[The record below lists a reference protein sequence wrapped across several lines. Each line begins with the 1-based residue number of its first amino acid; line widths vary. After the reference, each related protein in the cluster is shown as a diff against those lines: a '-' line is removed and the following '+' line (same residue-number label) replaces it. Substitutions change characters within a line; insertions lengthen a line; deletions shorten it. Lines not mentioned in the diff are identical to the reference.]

1 MDTLQFR
8 DFIHKKAQRGEA
20 LSEDEIGT
28 LATETADLAGNEPVR
43 GHSVAKESINVEEAK
58 WASKAYEVLGKP
70 VNEITKGEARDLQAK
85 ETRAFAKLPAKGSLA
100 SHVQSIADQNEDLRF
115 RENA

>member
-1 MDTLQFR
+1 LCLLHSSNSNSDPVMDTLQFR

-43 GHSVAKESINVEEAK
+43 GHS
-58 WASKAYEVLGKP
+58 
-70 VNEITKGEARDLQAK
+70 GEALLSRY
-85 ETRAFAKLPAKGSLA
+85 
-100 SHVQSIADQNEDLRF
+100 
-115 RENA
+115 

>member
-43 GHSVAKESINVEEAK
+43 GHS
-58 WASKAYEVLGKP
+58 
-70 VNEITKGEARDLQAK
+70 GEALLSRYL
-85 ETRAFAKLPAKGSLA
+85 S
-100 SHVQSIADQNEDLRF
+100 
-115 RENA
+115 